1 MTASGAQ
8 WPVLVPAAVPFVLGA
23 SSRWLARRAGA
34 RLSPAAATALLTCL
48 ALTVA
53 LSTGLLLCLAA
64 VIALAEAPGLSGLS
78 HWSPSALRAMV
89 PVPPA
94 ADDIGGA
101 VAVLLLGSAA
111 VHLVRVVRDARRAS
125 AAAASLPRL
134 GGDLSL
140 LEDDAA
146 IAYTIPGRHRRIV
159 VSTGMLKHLSADQ
172 RRALLAH
179 EASHLSHRHH
189 RYVQLGRLAAAANP
203 FVRPVSRAID
213 LAVERWADE
222 SAAAEVGDRGTVA
235 RALAAAALAA
245 AAPPP
250 PAQFA
255 GSLDGART
263 DVGRRVDFLLR
274 PPARHRL
281 GWALAAAGIVVC
293 WAATFAAIEH
303 IHYLMELS
311 EG

>member
-1 MTASGAQ
+1 MTATGTH
-8 WPVLVPAAVPFVLGA
+8 WPVLVLAAVPFVLGA
-23 SSRWLARRAGA
+23 SSARHAHRAGA
-34 RLSPAAATALLTCL
+34 RLAPSAAAVLLTCL
-48 ALTVA
+48 ALSVS

-78 HWSPSALRAMV
+78 HWSPSALRALV

-94 ADDIGGA
+94 VGAAGGV
-101 VAVLLLGSAA
+101 VAALLLASAA
-111 VHLVRVVRDARRAS
+111 VHLVRVVRGARRAS

-134 GGDLSL
+134 SGGMSIVH
-140 LEDDAA
+140 DDAA
-146 IAYTIPGRHRRIV
+146 IAHTVPGRHRRIV
-159 VSTGMLKHLSADQ
+159 VSTGMLKALSAAQ

-179 EASHLSHRHH
+179 EASHLRHHHH

-203 FVRPVSRAID
+203 LLRPVSRAID

-235 RALAAAALAA
+235 RALAAAALASA
-245 AAPPP
+245 AAR
-250 PAQFA
+250 PAPA
-255 GSLDGART
+255 GSLGGART

-274 PPARHRL
+274 PPARQRIA
-281 GWALAAAGIVVC
+281 WALVAAGIVVC
-293 WAATFAAIEH
+293 WAATLVAIDD
-303 IHYLMELS
+303 IHGLMEMA

>member
-1 MTASGAQ
+1 MTAAGPQ
-8 WPVLVPAAVPFVLGA
+8 WPALTMAAVPFALGA
-23 SSRWLARRAGA
+23 LSARLSRRAGA
-34 RLSPAAATALLTCL
+34 RLAPAAATVLLTAL

-64 VIALAEAPGLSGLS
+64 VIALAEAPGLSGLD
-78 HWSPSALRAMV
+78 HWSPSALRAGV

-94 ADDIGGA
+94 VAAAGGLA
-101 VAVLLLGSAA
+101 AALLLASAGL
-111 VHLVRVVRDARRAS
+111 HLVRVVREARRAS
-125 AAAASLPRL
+125 AVAAALPEL
-134 GGDLSL
+134 GGALSVI
-140 LEDDAA
+140 EDDAA

-159 VSTGMLKHLSADQ
+159 VSTGMLKLLPAAQ

-179 EASHLSHRHH
+179 EGSHLRHRHH

-222 SAAAEVGDRGTVA
+222 SAAAEVGDRRTVA
-235 RALAAAALAA
+235 RALAAAALAS
-245 AAPPP
+245 AAPR
-250 PAQFA
+250 PAPLG
-255 GSLDGART
+255 GSLGGARG
-263 DVGRRVDFLLR
+263 DIGRRVDSLLR

-281 GWALAAAGIVVC
+281 AWAVVAVGIVVC
-293 WAATFAAIEH
+293 WTSTFAAIEH
-303 IHYLMELS
+303 IHALMELA